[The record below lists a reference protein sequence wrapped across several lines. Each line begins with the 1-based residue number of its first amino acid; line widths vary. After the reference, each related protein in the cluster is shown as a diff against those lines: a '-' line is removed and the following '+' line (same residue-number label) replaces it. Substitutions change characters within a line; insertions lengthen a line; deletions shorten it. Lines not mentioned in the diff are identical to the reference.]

1 MYYIIYKYVLKPGRS
16 MEHITNWMRK
26 NEATQAQWG
35 ATEADFYRL
44 APGQTSVFFAR
55 YKVKSIDRWTE
66 GLKNPES
73 AMMLREMAA
82 LVDFEKTESW
92 IFEEIPY

>member
-1 MYYIIYKYVLKPGRS
+1 MYFIIYKYVLKPGRT
-16 MEHITNWMRK
+16 IDQVTNWMRIH
-26 NEATQAQWG
+26 EATQAQWG

-44 APGQTSVFFAR
+44 APSQTSVFFAR
-55 YKVKSIDRWTE
+55 YKVKSVDRWTE
-66 GLKNPES
+66 GLKDQNSVPL
-73 AMMLREMAA
+73 LRELAA

>member
-1 MYYIIYKYVLKPGRS
+1 MYFIIYKYVLKQGRT
-16 MEHITNWMRK
+16 MDQVTNWMR
-26 NEATQAQWG
+26 NHEATQAKWG
-35 ATEADFYRL
+35 AIEADFYRL
-44 APGQTSVFFAR
+44 APAQTSVFFAR

-66 GLKNPES
+66 GLKNPAS
-73 AMMLREMAA
+73 FNLLRELAA

>member
-1 MYYIIYKYVLKPGRS
+1 MYFIIYKYVLKPGRT
-16 MEHITNWMRK
+16 MPQVTNWMR
-26 NEATQAQWG
+26 NHEAIQAQWG

-44 APGQTSVFFAR
+44 ATGQTNVFFAR

-66 GLKNPES
+66 GLKSPDSKTLLLE
-73 AMMLREMAA
+73 LGA